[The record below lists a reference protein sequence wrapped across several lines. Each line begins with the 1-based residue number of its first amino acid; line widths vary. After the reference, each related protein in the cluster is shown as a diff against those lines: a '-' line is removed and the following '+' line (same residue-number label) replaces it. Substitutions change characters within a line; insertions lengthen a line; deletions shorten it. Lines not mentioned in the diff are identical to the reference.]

1 MKNKIKPI
9 LIIGLISALAAG
21 CGKKDVVDFT
31 GKEGIAPPVRR
42 TEEDGSEGLYEI
54 DPNLFKQDYK
64 IVFVNTSGKDLEK
77 LNVTFSADPDSVIE
91 ILGGKQLNDGSL
103 VEYSSDILEKMSGQN
118 NLKISVKA
126 ETKKEGELDFGTA
139 GLLDLSDT
147 TLILDKD
154 KDGWVLH
161 MD

>member
-1 MKNKIKPI
+1 MKNKLRIF
-9 LIIGLISALAAG
+9 LVLAALCALAAG

-31 GKEGIAPPVRR
+31 GKEGIASPVRR

-54 DPNLFKQDYK
+54 DQSLLEQDTK
-64 IVFVNTSGKDLEK
+64 IVFVNTCGKDLEK
-77 LNVTFSADPDSVIE
+77 LNVTFSSDPSSVIE
-91 ILGGKQLNDGSL
+91 ILNGKKLKDGSL
-103 VEYSSDILEKMSGQN
+103 VEYSSDLLGKLNGMN

-139 GLLDLSDT
+139 GLLDLTDT
-147 TLILDKD
+147 TLVLDKD
-154 KDGWVLH
+154 EDKWVIH